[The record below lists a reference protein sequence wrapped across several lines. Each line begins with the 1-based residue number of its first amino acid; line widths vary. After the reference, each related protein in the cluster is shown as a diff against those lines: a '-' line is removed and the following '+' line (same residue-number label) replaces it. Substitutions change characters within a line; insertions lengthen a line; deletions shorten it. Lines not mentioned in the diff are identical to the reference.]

1 MGMLYQ
7 EKCLTTLHS
16 TTQLIKPYIT
26 AGYEILTL
34 MTIITTLLMLKELW
48 KFKGNHR
55 GVGMD
60 NDLLYN
66 FNFEDLEI
74 NFIFDVWVDVIMDY
88 AEISGSIVIVNQDSF
103 LELLDRNEDLK
114 YDIINSII
122 PEDTYNRNVK
132 RISKIIIDDEDI
144 IRQAV
149 TYSGLKV
156 VTNKW

>member
-1 MGMLYQ
+1 
-7 EKCLTTLHS
+7 
-16 TTQLIKPYIT
+16 
-26 AGYEILTL
+26 
-34 MTIITTLLMLKELW
+34 
-48 KFKGNHR
+48 
-55 GVGMD
+55 MD

-74 NFIFDVWVDVIMDY
+74 NFIFEVWVDVIMDY
-88 AEISGSIVIVNQDSF
+88 AEISGSLVIVNQESF

-122 PEDTYNRNVK
+122 PEDTYSRNVK

>member
-1 MGMLYQ
+1 
-7 EKCLTTLHS
+7 
-16 TTQLIKPYIT
+16 
-26 AGYEILTL
+26 
-34 MTIITTLLMLKELW
+34 
-48 KFKGNHR
+48 
-55 GVGMD
+55 MD

-74 NFIFDVWVDVIMDY
+74 NFILEVWVDVIMDY
-88 AEISGSIVIVNQDSF
+88 AEISGSLVIVNQESF

-122 PEDTYNRNVK
+122 PDDTYNRNVK
-132 RISKIIIDDEDI
+132 RISKITIDDEDI

>member
-1 MGMLYQ
+1 
-7 EKCLTTLHS
+7 
-16 TTQLIKPYIT
+16 
-26 AGYEILTL
+26 
-34 MTIITTLLMLKELW
+34 
-48 KFKGNHR
+48 
-55 GVGMD
+55 MD

>member
-1 MGMLYQ
+1 
-7 EKCLTTLHS
+7 
-16 TTQLIKPYIT
+16 
-26 AGYEILTL
+26 
-34 MTIITTLLMLKELW
+34 
-48 KFKGNHR
+48 
-55 GVGMD
+55 MD

-74 NFIFDVWVDVIMDY
+74 NFIFEVWVDVIMDY
-88 AEISGSIVIVNQDSF
+88 AEISGSLVIVNQESF

>member
-1 MGMLYQ
+1 MY
-7 EKCLTTLHS
+7 
-16 TTQLIKPYIT
+16 
-26 AGYEILTL
+26 
-34 MTIITTLLMLKELW
+34 
-48 KFKGNHR
+48 
-55 GVGMD
+55 

-88 AEISGSIVIVNQDSF
+88 ADISGSIVIVNQDSF

-122 PEDTYNRNVK
+122 PDDTYNRNVK
-132 RISKIIIDDEDI
+132 RISKIIIDNEDI